1 MPPSIAILGLFL
13 LLAIVHTWPLAKRP
27 AVYSRVDNGDYS
39 LNVWAIDWV
48 ARTLPTNPTQLF
60 HANIFHPER
69 FTLAYSEP
77 LILQGALAM
86 PATWMG
92 APPVATFNLML
103 LAGFALSGWA
113 FALFVRRATGS
124 WIAGLVAGSAV
135 AFNAHH
141 LVRLV
146 HIQALHLELL
156 PLVFLALDGL
166 VVTGRLRYAALFGAA
181 IALQATQSIYLLVF
195 AGWAAICAWL
205 VRLPEWRRQLRT
217 TAIAALVAGATCALL
232 LVPVLWPYVTLAR
245 THGMVRQVHDAQQC
259 MATWTDYLYTGA
271 RVHYEAWSHQFR
283 DGSDANFPGVIVSGL
298 AAFALFGVAGRSPRV
313 RMWLSVM
320 VGSVFFSMLPGV
332 PGFVWLHEHV
342 PVLSAIRCYSRAG
355 QIALVSAGVLAGFG
369 AARLLGMFGSRRA
382 ATLAGISLVA
392 AINLEALRA
401 PLGYREF
408 HGIPAIYDRLRDEP
422 RGVVVELPLYGR
434 RMASGNAE
442 YMINAT
448 RHRHPIVNGYSG
460 FAPPDFDET
469 DEAMRTF
476 PRYPALALMHK
487 LGVTHVVV
495 HRTTGMEERRA
506 EIDTSPALR
515 LLAEEDGIAL
525 YRFSDR

>member
-1 MPPSIAILGLFL
+1 MLGLFL

-48 ARTLPTNPTQLF
+48 ARTLPTNPTKLF
-60 HANIFHPER
+60 DANIFYPER

-77 LILQGALAM
+77 LILHGALAM
-86 PATWMG
+86 PLTWMG
-92 APPVATFNLML
+92 APPVATFNLL
-103 LAGFALSGWA
+103 LIAGLALSGWA
-113 FALFVRRATGS
+113 FALFVQRATGS

-156 PLVFLALDGL
+156 PLVFLALDRL

-181 IALQATQSIYLLVF
+181 VALQATQSIYLLVF

-205 VRLPEWRRQLRT
+205 VRLPEWRRQLRLSAT
-217 TAIAALVAGATCALL
+217 GALVAAATCALL

-245 THGMVRQVHDAQQC
+245 THGMMRQARDAQQC
-259 MATWTDYLYTGA
+259 RATWTDYLYTGA
-271 RVHYEAWSHQFR
+271 RVHYEAWSHHFR
-283 DGSDANFPGVIVSGL
+283 DSADANFPGVIVTGL
-298 AAFALFGVAGRSPRV
+298 AACALFGVAGRSPRI
-313 RMWLSVM
+313 RMWLGVV
-320 VGSVFFSMLPGV
+320 VGSVFLSALPGV
-332 PGFVWLHEHV
+332 PGFVWLHEQV
-342 PVLSAIRCYSRAG
+342 PVLGAIRCYSRAG
-355 QIALVSAGVLAGFG
+355 QVALVSAGVLAGFG
-369 AARLLGMFGSRRA
+369 AARLLGRFASARA

-401 PLGYREF
+401 PLGYQEF
-408 HGIPAIYDRLRDEP
+408 DGIPPIYDQLRDEP

-434 RMASGNAE
+434 RTAADNAG

-460 FAPPDFDET
+460 FAPPHFDEIAET
-469 DEAMRTF
+469 MRTF
-476 PRYPALALMHK
+476 PRYPALELMHK

-495 HRTTGMEERRA
+495 HRTMGMEKRRA

-515 LLAEEDGIAL
+515 LLVEQDGIAL
-525 YRFSDR
+525 FRFADR